1 MAVALTL
8 THAELESLFG
18 GLATEWHDATGG
30 LSVVSRTVSHPA
42 YLKII
47 GTWPGSD
54 PAHSARLAGAQ
65 HLVVPGA
72 RSAHSPTPGG
82 PRQHQP
88 GAAQEGMAPVG
99 RSARLS
105 IRPGMTKLA
114 PSRERW
120 FPAFDSADYAVTSEE
135 TIAYNCFAWALD
147 VSAWIEPHDN
157 EPFALFERAGYRVV
171 SDATLEPGIQKIVV
185 YADEVGFTHAARQL
199 PTGRWT
205 RSSEAGR
212 TLSMPNRST

>member
-1 MAVALTL
+1 
-8 THAELESLFG
+8 
-18 GLATEWHDATGG
+18 
-30 LSVVSRTVSHPA
+30 
-42 YLKII
+42 
-47 GTWPGSD
+47 
-54 PAHSARLAGAQ
+54 
-65 HLVVPGA
+65 
-72 RSAHSPTPGG
+72 
-82 PRQHQP
+82 
-88 GAAQEGMAPVG
+88 
-99 RSARLS
+99 
-105 IRPGMTKLA
+105 MTKLA

-147 VSAWIEPHDN
+147 VSAWIEPDDN

-205 RSSEAGR
+205 SKLGSWEDIEQAEPFDLTGPLYG
-212 TLSMPNRST
+212 TLFIFMARQLGGS